1 MQWITAECVYTVS
14 HTEIFTDVNQRTTNV
29 PSVGTGPL
37 IQKQSSTIYFSRR
50 PGGECVLLTP
60 DQFFFTFNTVCVFY
74 SSRLTLSVC
83 FSWRSSVPTAGCRI
97 RRSFPRPVERR
108 SPVLSLSFLERRSRA
123 LAKRSAARRRS
134 PPRPST
140 WVPGVW
146 CSPIS
151 VETSGMWWTSISHV
165 RWASPA
171 PSAMMPR
178 PAGFTLEDHGKVE
191 DSVLWESTIFRI
203 LKCNNSAYRYI

>member
-1 MQWITAECVYTVS
+1 MTFDIEFLKFHA
-14 HTEIFTDVNQRTTNV
+14 VNYSWMCLYSLSYGNLLGSKSAYIQRW
-29 PSVGTGPL
+29 
-37 IQKQSSTIYFSRR
+37 SSIIYFSPR
-50 PGGECVLLTP
+50 PGGECVLHLLTP
-60 DQFFFTFNTVCVFY
+60 DQYNTVCVCV
-74 SSRLTLSVC
+74 SR
-83 FSWRSSVPTAGCRI
+83 RSSVPTAGCRTL
-97 RRSFPRPVERR
+97 RSFALTVARVSSLERW
-108 SPVLSLSFLERRSRA
+108 SPVLSLSSHQRRSRA

-140 WVPGVW
+140 WAPGVW

-178 PAGFTLEDHGKVE
+178 PAHFTLEDHGKVE
-191 DSVLWESTIFRI
+191 DSVWWESTIFVI
-203 LKCNNSAYRYI
+203 LKYSNSANKYIYIVYLH